1 MTEVVGDIWAYHRK
15 GHIIV
20 VTTNGTIKN
29 DGRAVMGAGVA
40 RQALDRYR
48 ELDRFLGH
56 SLKTQG
62 NHVFYFPDKRILTL
76 PVKHNWWETA
86 DLELI
91 DRSLDE
97 LLRIAPKSDKEICM
111 TRPGCGNGGLDWQD
125 VMPLLLGR
133 IRNDYIIVDH
143 AKPL

>member
-1 MTEVVGDIWAYHRK
+1 MKEIQGNIWDYHK
-15 GHIIV
+15 NGHVIV
-20 VTTNGTIKN
+20 ITTNGTIKN
-29 DGRAVMGAGVA
+29 NGCAVMGAGTA

-56 SLKTQG
+56 SIKTQG
-62 NHVFYFPDKRILTL
+62 NHVFYFPDKRLITL
-76 PVKHNWWETA
+76 PVKHQWFETA
-86 DLELI
+86 NLELI

-97 LLRIAPKSDKEICM
+97 LLLIAPKTNKEIVL
-111 TRPGCGNGGLDWQD
+111 TRPGCGNGGLKWED

-133 IRNDYIIVDH
+133 ICNDYIIVDN